1 MKVPQT
7 NARGRGVDHTRT
19 CSGPAQTA
27 QLLHFF
33 SAVVSCYTLPHTM
46 ELANDMVELMLP
58 NGSNSTPQDLVVY
71 VESTLPKHEE
81 MSLDQYHLF
90 TITSMD
96 KAFEVT
102 KVKVR
107 CIKVWWTY
115 SSGLFL
121 SLWPLPLS
129 FDARLVAKN
138 ISGRPTNTLQTH
150 WHSSIHG
157 IRFMINRV
165 MVLFLTLMPQ
175 DFYWCRHHH
184 FQIRIQ
190 TIDFDKCLQCC
201 RS

>member
-27 QLLHFF
+27 QLQHFF
-33 SAVVSCYTLPHTM
+33 SAVVSCYTLAHTM
-46 ELANDMVELMLP
+46 ELTNDMVKLMLP
-58 NGSNSTPQDLVVY
+58 NGSNSNPQDLVVY
-71 VESTLPKHEE
+71 VESTLPKHEG
-81 MSLDQYHLF
+81 MSLGRYHLF
-90 TITSMD
+90 TITSIN

-107 CIKVWWTY
+107 CIKVWWL
-115 SSGLFL
+115 SSFGLFL

-129 FDARLVAKN
+129 FDARFVVKN
-138 ISGRPTNTLQTH
+138 ISGRPTNTLQTR

-157 IRFMINRV
+157 NRFMINRV
-165 MVLFLTLMPQ
+165 MVLFPTLMPQ
-175 DFYWCRHHH
+175 DFYWCHHHH

-190 TIDFDKCLQCC
+190 TIDFAKCL
-201 RS
+201 